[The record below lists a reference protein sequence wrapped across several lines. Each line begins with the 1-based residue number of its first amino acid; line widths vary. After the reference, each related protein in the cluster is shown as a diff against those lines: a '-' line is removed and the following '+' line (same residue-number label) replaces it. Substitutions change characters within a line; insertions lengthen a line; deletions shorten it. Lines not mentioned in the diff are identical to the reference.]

1 MYTLRF
7 DMRCPSGGV
16 PAAQLYDAAV
26 QMCGWA
32 EARGAILAVLSE
44 HHATSDGHL
53 PSPLILA
60 AAIAARTSRLNI
72 LLAAAVLPLYDPVR
86 LAEDIS
92 VLDNLSH
99 GRVSYAFGI
108 GHRREEYD
116 HLDVD
121 WESRG
126 RIADEQLALLLRLLS
141 GEPID
146 IGGRPV
152 HVTPAPATPGGPRIM
167 VAGGSRAAARR
178 AGRHGL
184 GLLAF
189 TDAPGLREE
198 FEAQSRAHGHQPG
211 PLQVPDGRSA
221 TTVFVAEDVDRGWS
235 EIGTYLLHDAT
246 MAAAYRHGDETV
258 ASITAAETV
267 SELRSAQGPYE
278 VVTIDD
284 AAARIRAGGV
294 LPLHPL
300 CGGLP
305 PELGWPYLECAAV
318 ATERAGGQ

>member
-1 MYTLRF
+1 MYLLRF
-7 DMRCPSGGV
+7 DMRS
-16 PAAQLYDAAV
+16 PAGAPTTDLYRTAIEMAEWGEQHGCIAAMV
-26 QMCGWA
+26 C
-32 EARGAILAVLSE
+32 E
-44 HHATSDGHL
+44 HHGSSDGYL
-53 PSPLILA
+53 PSPLVLA
-60 AAIAARTSRLNI
+60 SAIAARTTRLPI
-72 LLAAAVLPLYDPVR
+72 MVGALLLNFYDPIK
-86 LAEDIS
+86 LAEDMV
-92 VLDNLSH
+92 VLDHVSG
-99 GRVSYAFGI
+99 GRVSYIVGL
-108 GHRREEYD
+108 GYRPEEYD
-116 HLDVD
+116 MFGVDMTARGKLIEQKLD
-121 WESRG
+121 
-126 RIADEQLALLLRLLS
+126 ALRRALS
-141 GEPID
+141 GERFTYE
-146 IGGRPV
+146 GRTV